1 MCAHIQSGTKS
12 TLAQGYTRITQ
23 PCFRPSFLTIYIQVW
38 SNEINPSSV
47 IIKGKE
53 DQVSPYLEPVNN
65 IQLFILK
72 WCDLNHTTVFFFVC
86 IFFNNIPTLL
96 NVGSREGKC
105 PPSQAVTMHS
115 VGPGM
120 LASFHSQCVPVAS
133 SLRE

>member
-1 MCAHIQSGTKS
+1 M
-12 TLAQGYTRITQ
+12 
-23 PCFRPSFLTIYIQVW
+23 
-38 SNEINPSSV
+38 
-47 IIKGKE
+47 
-53 DQVSPYLEPVNN
+53 
-65 IQLFILK
+65 
-72 WCDLNHTTVFFFVC
+72 FFVYIFAC
-86 IFFNNIPTLL
+86 IFFNNIHVPTLL